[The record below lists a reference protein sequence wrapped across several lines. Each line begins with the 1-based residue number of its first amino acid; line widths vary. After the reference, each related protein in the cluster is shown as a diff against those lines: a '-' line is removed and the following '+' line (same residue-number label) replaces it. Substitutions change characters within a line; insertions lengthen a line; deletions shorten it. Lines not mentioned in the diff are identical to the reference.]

1 MANFTKKR
9 LKTSKELV
17 KDLQKGDLSITKNK
31 FSIEQTV
38 GTVKLATETY
48 VQLMNK
54 VDELKEVNNR
64 VFSKNDDSM
73 S

>member
-9 LKTSKELV
+9 LKTSKEMI
-17 KDLQKGDLSITKNK
+17 KDIQKGDLSITKNQ

-38 GTVKLATETY
+38 DTVKLATETY

>member
-17 KDLQKGDLSITKNK
+17 KDLQKGDLSITKSK
-31 FSIEQTV
+31 FSMEQTV